1 MSNYT
6 LHVHQ
11 SISSHEVMAPLLYY
25 IQKPLPHYTIMHK
38 QYSPHA
44 HHQLAQ
50 YWILSSITKPNSPY
64 TNCWIT

>member
-11 SISSHEVMAPLLYY
+11 SISSREVMAPLLYY
-25 IQKPLPHYTIMHK
+25 IQKPSPHYTIMHK

-50 YWILSSITKPNSPY
+50 
-64 TNCWIT
+64 